1 MIKQTWNISETER
14 NRIISLHETA
24 TKNFYILSEQ
34 DSSESTDKM
43 SIEQII
49 DYAKNLSYEEKI
61 KLIFSIVPKEDF
73 ITTIQRRN
81 CKISIGTSF

>member
-34 DSSESTDKM
+34 DSIENPSESTDD
-43 SIEQII
+43 ITTERII
-49 DYAKNLSYEEKI
+49 DYVKNLPYE
-61 KLIFSIVPKEDF
+61 
-73 ITTIQRRN
+73 
-81 CKISIGTSF
+81 